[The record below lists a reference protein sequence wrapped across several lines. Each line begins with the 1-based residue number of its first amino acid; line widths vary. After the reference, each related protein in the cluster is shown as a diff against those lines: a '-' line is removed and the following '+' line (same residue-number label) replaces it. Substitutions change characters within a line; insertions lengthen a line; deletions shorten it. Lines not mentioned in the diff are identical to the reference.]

1 MDKQLTKIKKDTK
14 FLKIYSALITIV
26 LILLLV
32 KVMSNDLNHLGDVI
46 RVQGIIVE
54 DENGKERVLIGS
66 PVPFA
71 SNRVRTDTTRV
82 KELWGGRFPPEYMTW
97 YNKYNHDNYGILILD
112 SNGFDRIAIG
122 SPVPD
127 PNIGKR
133 VGPSTGITIN
143 DNKGFERSGY
153 GILEVDGKNRIV
165 LGLDTDTGTEGLS
178 LAIFEDG
185 TSGIIINSNGRS
197 IFLGKADSTN
207 WYTKDQVPFNGLL
220 INDKKGEEI
229 ILNSSSKI
237 EYTSNKNKRH

>member
-1 MDKQLTKIKKDTK
+1 MDKQITKIQKDTK
-14 FLKIYSALITIV
+14 FLKIYSALITVV
-26 LILLLV
+26 LVLMV
-32 KVMSNDLNHLGDVI
+32 FKVLFNDPNQLSDVI

-54 DENGKERVLIGS
+54 DANGKERILIGS

-71 SNRVRTDTTRV
+71 SNRVRTDTSRV
-82 KELWGGRFPPEYMTW
+82 KELWGGIFPPKYMTYYKG
-97 YNKYNHDNYGILILD
+97 YNNDNYGIVILD
-112 SNGFDRIAIG
+112 SAGFDRIAIG

-133 VGPSTGITIN
+133 VGPSTGFLIN

-153 GILEVDGKNRIV
+153 GILEVDGKNRVV
-165 LGLDTDTGTEGLS
+165 LGLDNDNGTEGLS

-185 TSGIIINSNGRS
+185 TSGIIMNSKNRS

-220 INDKKGEEI
+220 INDEKGTVI
-229 ILNSSSKI
+229 KLNSSTKVEI
-237 EYTSNKNKRH
+237 TSNKK